1 MKKIFLKGLLQMM
14 ILAFILPSIIGCLVC
29 EEVRFRFEFDAE
41 DKNPGKFE
49 IVYYGVKS
57 NETEK
62 DKIMKD
68 YHHFLNLTAKEEENW
83 KKRGLVLKEREIKV
97 EGKEKLCLHLR
108 GIFQKKDIFGKEDLI
123 FVEANNE
130 IILIISESAKK
141 IRTNGKITET
151 GKNAIM
157 FWPLSTRVL
166 EWSIL
171 LEEYKTLPDN
181 LTEIY
186 LKDKK

>member
-1 MKKIFLKGLLQMM
+1 MPKYIFKTLLF
-14 ILAFILPSIIGCLVC
+14 IPLFTFILTSIMGCLVC
-29 EEVRFRFEFDAE
+29 EEVRFRFEFDTE

-68 YHHFLNLTAKEEENW
+68 YQHFLNLTAKEEEDW
-83 KKRGLVLKEREIKV
+83 RKRGLVLKEREIKV
-97 EGKEKLCLHLR
+97 EGKEKLCLHLK

-123 FVEANNE
+123 FVEANKE
-130 IILIISESAKK
+130 IILIIDERAKN

-151 GKNAIM
+151 GKNVII
-157 FWPLSTRVL
+157 FWPSSTHVL
-166 EWSIL
+166 EWSIN